1 MYDNS
6 GKSSRFSENFEA
18 NESATYIDR
27 WLQFYKKLIH
37 DSRHYAARSYSSRF
51 ILKHKTVL
59 EMINL
64 EIATTVLL
72 LAVCGPATIN

>member
-18 NESATYIDR
+18 NIDR